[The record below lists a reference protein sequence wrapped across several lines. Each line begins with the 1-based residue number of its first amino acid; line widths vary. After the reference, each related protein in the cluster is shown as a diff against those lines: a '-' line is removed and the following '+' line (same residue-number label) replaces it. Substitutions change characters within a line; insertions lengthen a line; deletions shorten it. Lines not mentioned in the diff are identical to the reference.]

1 MNRGKFIT
9 LEGGEGVG
17 KSTCMAFVLDE
28 LAQLGVEALA
38 TREPGGTALGETL
51 RGVLLDPTI
60 GAISDSAELLLMFA
74 ARAEHITQVIEP
86 ALATGQWVISDRFT
100 DATYAYQGGGR
111 HVDAE
116 RIAAIEHWVQG
127 DLQADLTFLLD
138 APIETGLHRAAR
150 RGALDRFEQEGRHF
164 FENVRQT
171 YLQRAQCFAQRFRV
185 IDASQ
190 GIESVEVAIRTQVK
204 HLVHGEGIQ

>member
-100 DATYAYQGGGR
+100 DATYAYQGAGGMSMQSELLPLNTGFKVTYR
-111 HVDAE
+111 
-116 RIAAIEHWVQG
+116 RI
-127 DLQADLTFLLD
+127 
-138 APIETGLHRAAR
+138 
-150 RGALDRFEQEGRHF
+150 
-164 FENVRQT
+164 
-171 YLQRAQCFAQRFRV
+171 
-185 IDASQ
+185 
-190 GIESVEVAIRTQVK
+190 
-204 HLVHGEGIQ
+204 